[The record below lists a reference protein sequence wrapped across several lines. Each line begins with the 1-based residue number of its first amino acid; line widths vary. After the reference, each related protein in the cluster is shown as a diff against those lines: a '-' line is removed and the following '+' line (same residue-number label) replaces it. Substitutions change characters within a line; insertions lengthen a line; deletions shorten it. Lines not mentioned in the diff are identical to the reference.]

1 VSRPGR
7 MALSVL
13 GLGLV
18 VAGIPTVLVSFV
30 GWPLPASW
38 PSLGEIGAALEDGWT
53 PGTDFVLGLL
63 AIVAWVLWAQL
74 LRHVLAQANEQ
85 RRARHAL
92 AAGHA
97 PPAVVPHRG
106 MAARMAG
113 WLVGGLMAA
122 SPMLAS
128 AALAESRPRI
138 PVVLEDTRAL
148 DTTIALVESPAPAPV
163 TDADVSHAPA
173 YVVGTWDEQRDCLWN
188 IAERYLGDA
197 MRWGE
202 ILEMNAESA
211 QPSGRA
217 LVEDPQ
223 HWVYPGMEL
232 RLPADASG
240 PALRSPDVPRPDAGD
255 VPVSPPSTSSSPAP
269 AAAVPGPP
277 ATASPSTTVRT
288 PAPPAPAPSVPL
300 NEVWPEPPAAAT
312 PTTVSGDVAMPDPV
326 PLGGNVMRLAA
337 AVAVG
342 LPIFAAGG
350 IALRLNRRRRTQ
362 VARHRPGRDI
372 VRPDRSLEPLERRL
386 RAIAVDEAAE
396 WVDAAL
402 RVLGAELRESTLPAP
417 RITCVR
423 AGELGLELL
432 LAVPAAQAP
441 ASFVAADEGHVWRL
455 DPAPDLEELQRRAD
469 DHLPVLPALI
479 SLGASPEGPL
489 LVDLEALGTLSV
501 EGDAT
506 RVAAFLAGAALE
518 LASAPWAEGIDVRV
532 VGGPSALTGVDAIT
546 VVDDL
551 SALVSELR
559 HRATSMVD
567 ALGSRPSTLAAR
579 LDEPGEYW
587 PPTVVV
593 VVGSPRPEQVEEL
606 ASLAGP
612 GSGTA
617 VVAPGPVAG
626 VTWRLA
632 VVADGFARLEPLGL
646 DLQAA
651 TGADPSP
658 DRSPPPEA
666 LDVSI
671 ASLDE
676 EAIAGAASLLAAA
689 DHDEDV
695 APLVALGSE
704 APRSLPVHR
713 RQRQEVWVDVLGPVE
728 VTGWA
733 EPVGRRRRL
742 EELVTYLALH
752 PERPVSGE
760 RIRCAVW
767 TETELSAKSFV
778 QAVSR
783 ARRHLGGPA
792 FLPEAA
798 GGAYGLNPDKV
809 GCSWSLFKELTAAAA
824 AARSNPAEAMGLWS
838 QALALVQGEPFA
850 GVAKG
855 SYVWAWS
862 EQVVYEMQVAITR
875 AADAL
880 GTLALAQ
887 DDPETALWATRQG
900 LLAMPEQLSLFDWEM
915 RVAAH
920 RRDVDG
926 LNSAFHARRR
936 AEQALDP
943 LAEVPA
949 ETVELY
955 EALRAGLQQRSGVGS

>member
-1 VSRPGR
+1 

-18 VAGIPTVLVSFV
+18 VAGIPAVLVSFV

-38 PSLGEIGAALEDGWT
+38 PSLGEFGAALEEGWT

-74 LRHVLAQANEQ
+74 LRHVLAQINEQ
-85 RRARHAL
+85 RRVRHAL

-97 PPAVVPHRG
+97 PPTAVPCRG
-106 MAARMAG
+106 LAARVAG

-122 SPMLAS
+122 SPMLPS
-128 AALAESRPRI
+128 VALAESRPRI

-148 DTTIALVESPAPAPV
+148 DTAVPLAESPAPASA
-163 TDADVSHAPA
+163 TDADVSDTPA
-173 YVVGTWDEQRDCLWN
+173 YVVRTWDEQRDCLWN
-188 IAERYLGDA
+188 IAERYLGDP

-202 ILEMNAESA
+202 ILELNADSA
-211 QPSGRA
+211 QPSGRV

-240 PALRSPDVPRPDAGD
+240 PALRSPDVQSPDVDD
-255 VPVSPPSTSSSPAP
+255 VPVPSAPASSSPAP
-269 AAAVPGPP
+269 AAAGPGPP

-288 PAPPAPAPSVPL
+288 LAPPGPAPSASSDEATPA
-300 NEVWPEPPAAAT
+300 PSAAAT
-312 PTTVSGDVAMPDPV
+312 PTTVPAGDVAMPDPI
-326 PLGGNVMRLAA
+326 PLGSNVMRLAA

-402 RVLGAELRESTLPAP
+402 RVLGAELRESTLAAP
-417 RITCVR
+417 QISCVR
-423 AGELGLELL
+423 AGEFGLELL

-441 ASFVAADEGHVWRL
+441 ASFVAVDEGHVWRL
-455 DPAPDLEELQRRAD
+455 DPAPDLEDLRRQAN

-501 EGDAT
+501 EGDAA
-506 RVAAFLAGAALE
+506 RMSAFLAGAALE

-532 VGGPSALTGVDAIT
+532 VGGPSALTGVEGIT

-551 SALVSELR
+551 SALVSELSNR
-559 HRATSMVD
+559 STSMVD

-579 LDEPGEYW
+579 LDEPGQDW

-593 VVGSPRPEQVEEL
+593 VIGSASQEQVEEL
-606 ASLAGP
+606 ASLARP

-617 VVAPGPVAG
+617 VVAPGPLAG

-632 VVADGFARLEPLGL
+632 VVAEGFARLEPVGL
-646 DLQAA
+646 DLRAA
-651 TGADPSP
+651 TGADPSAEG
-658 DRSPPPEA
+658 SPPPEA
-666 LDVSI
+666 LEVSI

-676 EAIAGAASLLAAA
+676 EAIGGAASLLAAA

-704 APRSLPVHR
+704 APRSLRVPR
-713 RQRQEVWVDVLGPVE
+713 RKRQEVWVDVLGPVE

-733 EPVGRRRRL
+733 EPVGRRRKL

-752 PERPVSGE
+752 PERPVPGE

-809 GCSWSLFKELTAAAA
+809 GCNWSLFKELTAAAA

-838 QALALVQGEPFA
+838 QALALVRGEPFA

-880 GTLALAQ
+880 GTLALAH

-920 RRDVDG
+920 RRDVAG
-926 LNSAFHARRR
+926 LNWAFHARRR

-955 EALRAGLQQRSGVGS
+955 ETLLAGLQQRSGVGS